1 MIKVLI
7 TVFLFTSLM
16 QDLYARGSKRRSK
29 RMTKKTRAV
38 KNTQRP
44 SRGRA
49 LASEDK
55 GPIEVH
61 GQTRNLN
68 MLLTL
73 QNEDDAINFIKLR
86 KNYKKEILRQK
97 Y

>member
-1 MIKVLI
+1 MRNILLVILI
-7 TVFLFTSLM
+7 CGWILDVE
-16 QDLYARGSKRRSK
+16 ARGKRKKQTSGK
-29 RMTKKTRAV
+29 RARAM
-38 KNTQRP
+38 
-44 SRGRA
+44 
-49 LASEDK
+49 ASDDK

-86 KNYKKEILRQK
+86 KNYTKEIKRQK